1 MAISRAEKIQQ
12 RAQKTAATKY
22 LRQTLDQSSHPRRRL
37 VTLTRSVKACAFS
50 SAASRLS
57 WVATQALASWTTT
70 ASRHDPIAS
79 HACCISSGITSGL
92 GPTLRT
98 KI

>member
-22 LRQTLDQSSHPRRRL
+22 AKRSTKALILGDG

-92 GPTLRT
+92 GLTLRT